1 LSDNCLECH
10 RDIFDCGCNE
20 PTLVSYTLS
29 NEPDK
34 VEAPVIPPKIQLLK
48 YMEILNKKIVIS
60 QNDNT
65 QVYACIAEK
74 NYVLNF
80 EMHSRRYQEFIKIR
94 FYKSEKVLFAD
105 DVYKSACDTAASLAV
120 FNENTQRVQT
130 HVRIAQL
137 EDSIYYDL
145 ATPDRKAIKMTKEKV
160 EMTHLSLN
168 DPVFV
173 NSARTAPQ
181 VMPELMITGQ
191 GIPELMNLIRIIPE
205 QQELFKVHLVC
216 LMLESAPV
224 PLMSFVD
231 EMGQGKTTL
240 SGTIKI
246 IIDPQSDVIVDN
258 VSKLPKNG
266 VDRIVSFSQ
275 KYLHVFDNLSHI
287 TPEESDDVCRAVT
300 GSSNEKR
307 KLFSDEDLIVATY
320 KRKFVLNGIGLSVD
334 RGDFIQRTVQ
344 YKLTP
349 LTPETMM
356 SNKQYNEK
364 IQKIRPFVLADIFNL
379 MSRSL
384 KMYENVEE
392 ELQGKLPRMSDFA
405 IWGECISRCIG
416 NKPGEFLKSY
426 NKTMAD
432 STNEAAENHGIVAY
446 ILERMRGVD
455 SLTEDLTTFYAK
467 ASQWAEENYF
477 DTKGKFS
484 TFPKASNKL
493 RPTFQRVNPYLKNY
507 GYVATITDRDYSTTS
522 KRSVKIDLIKS
533 HKQRTLSGGQGT
545 GSSGLSAP
553 IPNTPNTIG
562 NLRGHNDTDKVK
574 DRGENQ

>member
-1 LSDNCLECH
+1 MSDNCLECH
-10 RDIFDCGCNE
+10 RGIFDCGCDE
-20 PTLVSYTLS
+20 PTLASYTIS

-34 VEAPVIPPKIQLLK
+34 DETPAVPPKIQLLK

-60 QNDNT
+60 QNDST
-65 QVYACIAEK
+65 QIYACIPEK

-80 EMHSRRYQEFIKIR
+80 EMHSRRYQEFIKIK

-105 DVYKSACDTAASLAV
+105 DIYKSACDTAASLAV
-120 FNENTQRVQT
+120 LNESTQRVQT

-145 ATPDRKAIKMTKEKV
+145 ATPDKKAIKMTKEKV
-160 EMTHLSLN
+160 ELVHISLN

-173 NSARTAPQ
+173 NSSRTAPQ
-181 VMPELMITGQ
+181 VIPELKITGQ
-191 GIPELMNLIRIIPE
+191 GIPELMNLIRIVPE
-205 QQELFKVHLVC
+205 QRELFKVHLVC
-216 LMLESAPV
+216 LMLESLPV
-224 PLMSFVD
+224 PSMSFVD

-240 SGTIKI
+240 SGTIKM

-258 VSKLPKNG
+258 VSKLPKNA

-307 KLFSDEDLIVATY
+307 KLFTDEEMVVATY
-320 KRKFVLNGIGLSVD
+320 IRKFVLNGIGLSVD
-334 RGDFIQRTVQ
+334 RGDFIQRTIQ

-349 LTPETMM
+349 LTPEDMM

-364 IQKIRPFVLADIFNL
+364 VQKIRPFVLSDIFNL
-379 MSRSL
+379 LSRSL
-384 KMYENVEE
+384 KMYENVKD
-392 ELQGKLPRMSDFA
+392 ELQGKLPRMADFV
-405 IWGECISRCIG
+405 IWGECISRCNG
-416 NKPGEFLKSY
+416 NKPKEFLRLY
-426 NKTMAD
+426 NESMAV

-446 ILERMRGVD
+446 ILDRMRGVET
-455 SLTEDLTTFYAK
+455 LTEDLTTFYTK
-467 ASQWAEENYF
+467 AVSWAESNHF

-493 RPTFQRVNPYLKNY
+493 RGTFQRVNPYLKNY

-522 KRSVKIDLIKS
+522 KRSVKIDVIKS
-533 HKQRTLSGGQGT
+533 NKQRMLSVGQGNED
-545 GSSGLSAP
+545 S
-553 IPNTPNTIG
+553 
-562 NLRGHNDTDKVK
+562 V
-574 DRGENQ
+574 

>member
-1 LSDNCLECH
+1 MSDNCLECH
-10 RDIFDCGCNE
+10 RGIFDCGCDE
-20 PTLVSYTLS
+20 PTLTSYTIS

-34 VEAPVIPPKIQLLK
+34 DETPAVPPKIQLLK

-65 QVYACIAEK
+65 QIYACIPEK

-80 EMHSRRYQEFIKIR
+80 EMHSRRYQEFIKIK

-120 FNENTQRVQT
+120 FNEGTQRVKT

-145 ATPDRKAIKMTKEKV
+145 ATPDKKAIKITNEKV
-160 EMTHLSLN
+160 EIVHISLN

-191 GIPELMNLIRIIPE
+191 GIPELMKLIRIVPE

-216 LMLESAPV
+216 LMLEAAPV
-224 PLMSFVD
+224 PSMSFVD

-240 SGTIKI
+240 SGTIKM

-258 VSKLPKNG
+258 VSKLPKNA

-307 KLFSDEDLIVATY
+307 KLFTDEEMVVATY
-320 KRKFVLNGIGLSVD
+320 IRKFVLNGIGLSVD

-349 LTPETMM
+349 LTPEDMM

-364 IQKIRPFVLADIFNL
+364 VQKIRPLVLSDIFNL
-379 MSRSL
+379 LSRSL
-384 KMYENVEE
+384 KMYENVKD
-392 ELQGKLPRMSDFA
+392 ELQGKLPRMADFV
-405 IWGECISRCIG
+405 IWGECISRCNG
-416 NKPGEFLKSY
+416 NKPEEFLRLYTES
-426 NKTMAD
+426 MAV
-432 STNEAAENHGIVAY
+432 STNEAAEKHGLVAY
-446 ILERMRGVD
+446 ILDRMSGIET
-455 SLTEDLTTFYAK
+455 LTEDLTTFYTK
-467 ASQWAEENYF
+467 AVSWAESNHF

-493 RPTFQRVNPYLKNY
+493 RGTFQRVNPYLKNY
-507 GYVATITDRDYSTTS
+507 GYVTTITDRDYSATS
-522 KRSVKIDLIKS
+522 KRSVKIDVIKS
-533 HKQRTLSGGQGT
+533 NKQRMLSVGQGT
-545 GSSGLSAP
+545 GDL
-553 IPNTPNTIG
+553 I
-562 NLRGHNDTDKVK
+562 
-574 DRGENQ
+574 

>member
-1 LSDNCLECH
+1 MHYQCPEC
-10 RDIFDCGCNE
+10 DKEGKTISEVKKNGCKCNIE
-20 PTLVSYTLS
+20 PWNMLDSKDHEES
-29 NEPDK
+29 KKPKSDK
-34 VEAPVIPPKIQLLK
+34 VEVPVIPPKIQLLK

-60 QNDNT
+60 QNDST
-65 QVYACIAEK
+65 QVYACIPEK

-120 FNENTQRVQT
+120 FNESTQRVQT

-145 ATPDRKAIKMTKEKV
+145 ATNDRKAIKMTKGKV
-160 EMTHLSLN
+160 ELIHISLN

-173 NSARTAPQ
+173 NSTRTSPQ
-181 VMPELMITGQ
+181 VMPELMITGK
-191 GIPELMNLIRIIPE
+191 GIPELMNLIRIVPE

-224 PLMSFVD
+224 PSMSFVD

-240 SGTIKI
+240 SGTIKM

-258 VSKLPKNG
+258 VSKLPKNA

-307 KLFSDEDLIVATY
+307 KLVTDEEMVVATY
-320 KRKFVLNGIGLSVD
+320 IRKFVLNGIGLSVD

-349 LTPETMM
+349 LTPEDMM

-364 IQKIRPFVLADIFNL
+364 VQKIRPLVLSDIFNL
-379 MSRSL
+379 LSRSL
-384 KMYENVEE
+384 NMYESIKD
-392 ELQGKLPRMSDFA
+392 ELQGKLPRMSDFV
-405 IWGECISRCIG
+405 IWGECISRCNG
-416 NKPGEFLKSY
+416 NKPDEFLRLY
-426 NKTMAD
+426 NESMAV

-446 ILERMRGVD
+446 IIDRMRGVET
-455 SLTEDLTTFYAK
+455 LTEDLTTFYTK
-467 ASQWAEENYF
+467 AVSWAEGNHF

-507 GYVATITDRDYSTTS
+507 GYVAIITDRDYSTTS
-522 KRSVKIDLIKS
+522 KRSVKIDVIKS
-533 HKQRTLSGGQGT
+533 NKQRMLPVGQGT
-545 GSSGLSAP
+545 EDS
-553 IPNTPNTIG
+553 
-562 NLRGHNDTDKVK
+562 V
-574 DRGENQ
+574 